1 MPTLHKSVLGH
12 HVDNFLSSGDHS
24 LKVLRWG
31 LCLEDVPCSIE
42 NFKNWIEQGRHGSL
56 QYLADHR
63 KVLREKITNYFP
75 DFRSGIVFLIDY
87 RNAEQFLKSEEADVK
102 IARYV
107 MGIGGYDY
115 HKVIGQFFNQLA
127 NHLAKH
133 IPHFKWANS
142 IDMHPVL
149 ERDMAYR
156 AGLGWFGKNSMLI
169 SPLYGS
175 YFLIAGLLSN
185 IEIDTS
191 TTSCGEEYADIS
203 SKKQGL
209 FQSNLEFFEADHC
222 GTCRAC
228 VDACPTAAIDP
239 NTRTLNANKCISTYT
254 IELFKPA
261 PSPQG
266 MENSDG
272 WIFGCDIC
280 QEVCPWNQATFRRLE
295 NKHTIGG
302 AKGEFTTLPLTPL
315 QQQLKDFFLNR
326 PLSQIVQE
334 LKGMSNRGFEKKFF
348 DTPLARTGR
357 VGLLKNL
364 QVYLK

>member
-1 MPTLHKSVLGH
+1 MPTLHKSVLGQYI
-12 HVDNFLSSGDHS
+12 DSFLSSGDHS

-31 LCLEDVPCSIE
+31 LCLEDIPCSIE
-42 NFKNWIEQGRHGSL
+42 NFKNWIEHGRHGSL

-87 RNAEQFLKSEEADVK
+87 RNGEQFFKSQETDGK

-115 HKVIGQFFNQLA
+115 HKVIGQFFNQLSYS
-127 NHLAKH
+127 LAKH
-133 IPHFKWANS
+133 IPHMKWANS

-169 SPLYGS
+169 SPMYGS
-175 YFLIAGLLSN
+175 YFLIAGFLSN

-191 TTSCGEEYADIS
+191 ITSCGEEDADS
-203 SKKQGL
+203 YLSKQAI
-209 FQSNLEFFEADHC
+209 FQSNLGFLESDHC

-228 VDACPTAAIDP
+228 VDACPTEAIDP
-239 NTRTLNANKCISTYT
+239 STRTLNADKCISTYT

-261 PSPQG
+261 PFPKG
-266 MENSDG
+266 MENSKG

-280 QEVCPWNQATFRRLE
+280 QEVCPWNQAAFRRLE
-295 NKHTIGG
+295 NKHPLVG

-315 QQQLKDFFLNR
+315 QQELKDFFLDR
-326 PLSQIVQE
+326 PLPEIVQE
-334 LKGMSNRGFEKKFF
+334 LKEMSNRGFAKRFSE
-348 DTPLARTGR
+348 TPLARTGR
-357 VGLLKNL
+357 IGLLKNL